1 MRQLQEK
8 LPTYSVKTETGSGD
22 KTSQLFV
29 LEPSGKALLIS
40 SATTKKKAKI
50 PEKITIEGKEYVVEK
65 AEQTVVEKNIDSPK
79 IKIDIQLTE
88 ILGEP
93 IGIEMCFDSVPNAKM
108 LEFWKNA
115 LSQIK
120 RFTVHITA
128 KDKKEYKSLKRKFIK
143 RLKKINA
150 NLKSFKFEMDI
161 VFDQVT

>member
-1 MRQLQEK
+1 
-8 LPTYSVKTETGSGD
+8 
-22 KTSQLFV
+22 
-29 LEPSGKALLIS
+29 
-40 SATTKKKAKI
+40 
-50 PEKITIEGKEYVVEK
+50 
-65 AEQTVVEKNIDSPK
+65 
-79 IKIDIQLTE
+79 LTE

-93 IGIEMCFDSVPNAKM
+93 IGIEMCFDSVPNSKM